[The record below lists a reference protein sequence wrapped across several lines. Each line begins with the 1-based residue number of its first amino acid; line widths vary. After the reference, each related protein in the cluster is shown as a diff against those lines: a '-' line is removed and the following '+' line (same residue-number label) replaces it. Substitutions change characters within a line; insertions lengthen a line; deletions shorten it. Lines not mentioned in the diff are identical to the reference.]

1 MKKYIKPETTVT
13 HIGMVILAAISGT
26 DTVNVCGEMGSGS
39 AMGKTYNGYDWDEDE
54 EDW

>member
-13 HIGMVILAAISGT
+13 HIGMVILAAASPATNTI
-26 DTVNVCGEMGSGS
+26 NVTNSVGSG